1 MQSFNIEQSELA
13 YSICDKC
20 YHHCLIFP
28 VLSLLLPVLHVVGK
42 NIMHMYYSYLTV
54 IISRESIKT
63 RGVNFK
69 RKRR

>member
-20 YHHCLIFP
+20 HHHCLIFP

-54 IISRESIKT
+54 IISCESIKT

>member
-13 YSICDKC
+13 YSICDKS

-54 IISRESIKT
+54 IISCESIKT

>member
-28 VLSLLLPVLHVVGK
+28 VLSLLLTVLHVIGK

-54 IISRESIKT
+54 IISCESITT

>member
-54 IISRESIKT
+54 IISCESITTK
-63 RGVNFK
+63 GVNFK

>member
-54 IISRESIKT
+54 IISCESIKT
-63 RGVNFK
+63 RCQF
-69 RKRR
+69 

>member
-42 NIMHMYYSYLTV
+42 NIMHMYFTYLTV
-54 IISRESIKT
+54 IISCESIKT

>member
-28 VLSLLLPVLHVVGK
+28 VLSLLLQVLHVVGK

-54 IISRESIKT
+54 IISCESIKT